1 MAYSFDFIKLGEQF
15 KTDCC
20 FGMTKDRK
28 YRVYLKD
35 VYYRKPE
42 DKATKLH
49 QPISGVGFTFEDAC
63 ADFYRQARGGL
74 LYHETTEQIE
84 AVI

>member
-1 MAYSFDFIKLGEQF
+1 
-15 KTDCC
+15 
-20 FGMTKDRK
+20 MTKDRK

-63 ADFYRQARGGL
+63 ADLYRQARGGL
-74 LYHETTEQIE
+74 LYHENTEQIE
-84 AVI
+84 VII